1 MKKILILF
9 LLLTLP
15 LLGQFQTFVVP
26 ISLNRYSY
34 FIVNYD
40 ENNQPVYKVTDNSI
54 RVGTLYVH
62 SGIPIE
68 TYIIKMNSTYYL
80 LLVDT
85 NKSITKMGFDN
96 LLGVN
101 IHINNKDVGGYLWQ
115 LNLSRVPNE
124 KTLMLKDLSIFQ
136 YNINKDSRYQTIFNN
151 KFSIIIGNYIQILD
165 EQLNK

>member
-1 MKKILILF
+1 
-9 LLLTLP
+9 
-15 LLGQFQTFVVP
+15 
-26 ISLNRYSY
+26 
-34 FIVNYD
+34 
-40 ENNQPVYKVTDNSI
+40 
-54 RVGTLYVH
+54 
-62 SGIPIE
+62 
-68 TYIIKMNSTYYL
+68 MNSTYYL